1 MDENINYDYLWQ
13 AYQKEK
19 QTNQLLLIP
28 KTFYDEALKF
38 VKVNESTPYTTQHT
52 PENTIRLINDFF
64 EKRKQK
70 ILIYIAYNKPLPQPI
85 SNNET
90 EFYNRILQI
99 VKSEKLDLSGDIK
112 VNLNTLKS
120 IKDIPEIILPSGNK
134 IGPLRKD
141 QIVEAGNEQ
150 DRKYLIEN
158 TICEQ
163 I

>member
-1 MDENINYDYLWQ
+1 MDENITYDYLWQ

-28 KTFYDEALKF
+28 KTFYEDTFKFLHDKGPDKDNDKSTNDNTLKL
-38 VKVNESTPYTTQHT
+38 V
-52 PENTIRLINDFF
+52 NDFF

-70 ILIYIAYNKPLPQPI
+70 ILIYIAYNKQLPQPI
-85 SNNET
+85 SNKET

-99 VKSEKLDLSGDIK
+99 VKSEKLDFSNQGNIH
-112 VNLNTLKS
+112 TLKS
-120 IKDIPEIILPSGNK
+120 MKSIPEIILPSGNK
-134 IGPLRKD
+134 IGPLTKD
-141 QIVEAGNEQ
+141 QVIDMENEQ
-150 DRKYLIEN
+150 DRKYLVEN

>member
-1 MDENINYDYLWQ
+1 MDENITYDYLWQ

-28 KTFYDEALKF
+28 KTFYDETFKF
-38 VKVNESTPYTTQHT
+38 IKEKEGNTNTNQIT
-52 PENTIRLINDFF
+52 PENTIRLVNDFF

-70 ILIYIAYNKPLPQPI
+70 ILIYIAYNKQLPQPI
-85 SNNET
+85 SNSET
-90 EFYNRILQI
+90 EFYNRVLQI
-99 VKSEKLDLSGDIK
+99 VKSEKLDFSGQASGSPHTI
-112 VNLNTLKS
+112 KS
-120 IKDIPEIILPSGNK
+120 IKDIPEITLPSGNK

-141 QIVEAGNEQ
+141 QILEAENEQ

-158 TICEQ
+158 SICEK